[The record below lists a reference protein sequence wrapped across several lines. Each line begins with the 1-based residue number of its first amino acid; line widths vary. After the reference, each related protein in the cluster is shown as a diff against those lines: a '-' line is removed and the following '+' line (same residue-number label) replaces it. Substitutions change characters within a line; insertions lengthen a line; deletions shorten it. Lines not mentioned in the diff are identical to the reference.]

1 MNTRPTGY
9 CQISKT
15 KERSQFGKT
24 ISHQTK
30 LMNAAERVNIP
41 AYMRAYQGRRPRG
54 TGGTVPPKFEVRGT
68 AHPLVPPI
76 F

>member
-54 TGGTVPPKFEVRGT
+54 TVPPKFEVRGRPM
-68 AHPLVPPI
+68 HWSPQY
-76 F
+76 FEK